1 MSASWDT
8 IVIGSGSG
16 GLTAAVALA
25 RAGQRVLVLEQHYLP
40 GGWCQSFSLE
50 GYRFSP
56 GVHYLGGLGAGGPLR
71 RLYEGLGLS
80 EDLEMCEMNPDG
92 FDHFL
97 IEGERFDVP
106 RGFARYFA
114 RLCARF
120 PHEREGLE
128 RYFST
133 IRAVNEGV
141 SRCDRMLSFPAVLGI
156 PFAAPALCAW
166 GFRTQGAL
174 LDRTIRDPLLR
185 AVLSAQ
191 SGNHGLA
198 PSRVSLPLHA
208 SMITH
213 YFDGAFY
220 PRGGAKRIPLAM
232 IKALRRRGGQIRMRA
247 GVRRIL
253 VASGRACGVEL
264 ASGER
269 ILAPNVISNADPAV
283 TFGELLP
290 PEHGARERAKARR
303 MDYSV
308 SLVGVFC
315 AVEMDLRRLG
325 YDSGNYWWYRR
336 RDVGALYERVEK
348 SLPGAEV
355 DGLFLAITTL
365 KDPGHRHDGHHTL
378 EMFTFVPYAPFAR
391 WRGVAPG
398 ARGPE
403 YERFKEALGD
413 KVIAAA
419 EELIPGLRR
428 AMRFRSVASPLRND
442 HYCNTPLGC
451 AYGTAKTP
459 WQVGPFSFGAETSV
473 AGLYACG
480 ASTISHGV
488 AGTAMTGLLAAQRVL
503 HADRAE
509 DLLGPADGSL
519 RVYPAEEPE
528 TWLRSLPSFRPPPRT
543 DRGGGARAPRP
554 RAVEPEGCRR

>member
-1 MSASWDT
+1 MRASWDT

-56 GVHYLGGLGAGGPLR
+56 GVHYLGGLGPGGGLR

-80 EDLEMCEMNPDG
+80 DDLEFCEMNPEG

-120 PHEREGLE
+120 PSEREGLE
-128 RYFST
+128 RYFT
-133 IRAVNEGV
+133 TLQRVNEDLR
-141 SRCDRMLSFPAVLGI
+141 RCDERLSFPAVLGV
-156 PFAAPALCAW
+156 PFAAPALLAW
-166 GFRTQGAL
+166 GFRTLGAL
-174 LDRTIRDPLLR
+174 LDRCVRDPLLR
-185 AVLSAQ
+185 AILAAQ

-208 SMITH
+208 AMVAH
-213 YFDGAFY
+213 YYDGAFY
-220 PRGGAKRIPLAM
+220 PRGGAKRIALAL
-232 IKALRRRGGQIRMRA
+232 IKALRRHGGQIRLRA
-247 GVRRIL
+247 RVRQIL
-253 VASGRACGVEL
+253 VERGRVFGVEL

-269 ILAPNVISNADPAV
+269 ILSPSIISNADPAV

-290 PEHGARERAKARR
+290 PEHGQRERRKARR
-303 MDYSV
+303 MEYSV
-308 SLVGVFC
+308 SMLSVFC

-325 YDSGNYWWYRR
+325 YDSGNYWWYRH
-336 RDVGALYERVEK
+336 RDVGAIYARAEE
-348 SLPGAEV
+348 SLPGAHV
-355 DGLFLAITTL
+355 DSLFLAITTL
-365 KDPGHRHDGHHTL
+365 KDPGHRHDGRHTV

-391 WRGVAPG
+391 WKGTPPG
-398 ARGPE
+398 ERGPE
-403 YERFKEALGD
+403 YERFKESLGD
-413 KVIAAA
+413 KLVASA
-419 EELIPGLRR
+419 EQVLPGLRR
-428 AMRFRSVASPLRND
+428 AMVFRSVSSPLSSGY
-442 HYCNTPLGC
+442 YCAAPSGC

-459 WQVGPFSFGAETSV
+459 WQMGPLSFATESSV
-473 AGLYACG
+473 AGLYSCG
-480 ASTISHGV
+480 ASTVSHGV
-488 AGTAMTGLLAAQRVL
+488 AGAAMTGLLAAKRVL

-519 RVYPAEEPE
+519 RVYPSEEPE
-528 TWLRSLPSFRPPPRT
+528 TWLRAAPSLTPPPRT
-543 DRGGGARAPRP
+543 HRDETKEEALELLAWNRRP
-554 RAVEPEGCRR
+554 